1 MRDVDEEEESQINN
15 LRYSGLGMSADNGF
29 KKIIKLLTPPIV
41 LKAFTYLR
49 SPSAPDHLLEF
60 APDAWDTKTISNSEP
75 SGWNAENVAETERA
89 KWDSFCRNLTGP
101 GPLGFAHEH
110 PDMTLT
116 RHVPF
121 HNVHMTYAYVL
132 ALTARHKDA
141 ISVLDYGGALG
152 HYYQIAR
159 AVLPDVKIDFHC
171 KEVPSLAAVGQQL
184 NPEIH
189 WHVDDRC
196 LNRSYDLVMMNG
208 SLQYM
213 PDWQATVARVS
224 AAANELFFLTRVPVV
239 EHVRTFPARQRI
251 YDTEMIH
258 LQFNQDELLR
268 VAESAG
274 LKLWREVVVGDRPYI
289 HNAPEQCELRGW
301 IFKAARRSS
310 TSDNKE
316 MA

>member
-1 MRDVDEEEESQINN
+1 MYFRASTTNRWCE
-15 LRYSGLGMSADNGF
+15 RRPKMSAENGL
-29 KKIIKLLTPPIV
+29 KKVIRLLTPPIV
-41 LKAFTYLR
+41 LKAFSYLK
-49 SPSAPDHLLEF
+49 SPATPHQVLEYAPHAWETKS
-60 APDAWDTKTISNSEP
+60 DAMK
-75 SGWNAENVAETERA
+75 SGWDSASVTETERA
-89 KWDSFCRNLTGP
+89 KWDAFCRNLEGA

-110 PDMTLT
+110 TDLTLT

-159 AVLPDVKIDFHC
+159 AVVPDVKIEFHC
-171 KEVPSLAAVGQQL
+171 KEVPSLAATGQQL

-189 WHVDDRC
+189 WHVDDSC
-196 LNRSYDLVMMNG
+196 LDRSYDLVMMNG

-213 PDWQATVARVS
+213 QDWQATIARVS
-224 AAANELFFLTRVPVV
+224 AAAAEYFFLTRVPIV
-239 EHVRTFPARQRI
+239 ERSPSFPARQRI

-258 LQFNQDELLR
+258 MQFNQDELLR
-268 VAESAG
+268 VAAGAG
-274 LKLWREVVVGDRPYI
+274 LKLLREVVVGDRPYI

-301 IFKAARRSS
+301 IFKAGGAV
-310 TSDNKE
+310 
-316 MA
+316 

>member
-1 MRDVDEEEESQINN
+1 
-15 LRYSGLGMSADNGF
+15 MSAENGL
-29 KKIIKLLTPPIV
+29 KKIIRLLTPPIV
-41 LKAFTYLR
+41 LKAFSYLKPR
-49 SPSAPDHLLEF
+49 SAPDHVLEY
-60 APDAWDTKTISNSEP
+60 APDAWDIKP
-75 SGWNAENVAETERA
+75 PADAAMSGWSSGNVAETERA
-89 KWDSFCRNLTGP
+89 KWDTFCRNLEGA

-110 PDMTLT
+110 PDLTVT

-132 ALTARHKDA
+132 ALTARRKEA

-159 AVLPDVKIDFHC
+159 AVVPDVKIEFHC
-171 KEVPSLAAVGQQL
+171 KEVPSLAALGQQL

-189 WHVDDRC
+189 WHVDDSC

-213 PDWQATVARVS
+213 RDWQTTIARVS
-224 AAANELFFLTRVPVV
+224 AAANEYFFLTRVPVV
-239 EHVRTFPARQRI
+239 EHHPSFPARQRI
-251 YDTEMIH
+251 YDTEMVH

-268 VAESAG
+268 VAAGAG
-274 LKLWREVVVGDRPYI
+274 LKLLREVVVGDRPYI

-301 IFKAARRSS
+301 IFKPAAAAG
-310 TSDNKE
+310 TEN
-316 MA
+316 